1 MGPFQQFLLSKAGAI
16 LLLFLQITKPECI
29 KLIGIKEK
37 CLIEKINGFFT
48 LIILIFTPH
57 KMQKKKI

>member
-16 LLLFLQITKPECI
+16 LLLFLQI

-37 CLIEKINGFFT
+37 CLIEKINDFFT